1 MRTDIFKPILSSL
14 IVASAGSFAISRLF
28 ISDLPNMHWFFSLA
42 FFTLLSLALNI
53 VYIQKTDSRS
63 FINTIMVSSGA
74 RLLASAVAFLIYSYV
89 FEAGTRSFIIH
100 FMFHYFVFAIFEII
114 FLIKIVN
121 TKSQNV

>member
-1 MRTDIFKPILSSL
+1 MRIDIFKPIVISL
-14 IVASAGSFAISRLF
+14 IVAFAGSFAIGQFF
-28 ISDLPNMHWFFSLA
+28 IPDLPNTHWFFSLG
-42 FFTLLSLALNI
+42 FFSLLSLALNI

-89 FEAGTRSFIIH
+89 FEASTRSFIIH
-100 FMFHYFVFAIFEII
+100 FMFHYFVFAIFEIV

-121 TKSQNV
+121 TKSQNA